1 MQRIKLLKLLNTTYF
16 LKLNIH
22 IGNDPKYTNLYI
34 NKFLYGNATNFVIFN
49 IQRLFLELKKFY
61 NIYDIIRK
69 GHFLSKVLKK
79 KKLLPIIYNNI
90 SKYSIILNNL
100 NLSFNAS
107 IIYNKQLS
115 EPLTN
120 LKIYQY
126 KLLAVK
132 EKNSSYF
139 SGDLLKNINNYSF
152 LLLQKNL
159 KKLTTNKLTPE
170 VKTSLLSYFK
180 KLNFLFAMLLDS
192 TKSPLSVPYKLF
204 GNIESLNSVYFYVK
218 FFLKINNFKK
228 YA

>member
-1 MQRIKLLKLLNTTYF
+1 MQRVKLLKLLNTTYF

-34 NKFLYGNATNFVIFN
+34 NKFIYGNATNFVIFN

-69 GHFLSKVLKK
+69 STSLSKALIK
-79 KKLLPIIYNNI
+79 KKLIPIIYNNI
-90 SKYSIILNNL
+90 FKYSNTLSNL
-100 NLSFNAS
+100 NLSFNAP
-107 IIYNKQLS
+107 IIYNKQIS

-126 KLLAVK
+126 KLLAAK

-139 SGDLLKNINNYSF
+139 SSDLLKNINNYSF

-159 KKLTTNKLTPE
+159 KKLTTNKITPE
-170 VKTSLLSYFK
+170 IKTSLLSY
-180 KLNFLFAMLLDS
+180 
-192 TKSPLSVPYKLF
+192 
-204 GNIESLNSVYFYVK
+204 
-218 FFLKINNFKK
+218 LKN
-228 YA
+228 